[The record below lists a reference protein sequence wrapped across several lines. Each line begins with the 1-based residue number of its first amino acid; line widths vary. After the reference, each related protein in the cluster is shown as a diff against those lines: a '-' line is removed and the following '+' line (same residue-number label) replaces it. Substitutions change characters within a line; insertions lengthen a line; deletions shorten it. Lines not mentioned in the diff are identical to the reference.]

1 MIITRTPF
9 RISLC
14 GGGSDI
20 KSFYEKHGGCVLST
34 TINKYMYIT
43 THPSFDK
50 KTTVLKYSKTE
61 TVNEINEIQH
71 DIFRECLKKEK
82 LEGLEITSIA
92 DFPQGTGLRSS
103 SSFTVG
109 LLKNLK
115 CHKREYISKEDVP
128 AYACDM
134 ENNIVHTTNGK
145 QDQYAAFIDCL
156 CDLLNKEEKDKY
168 DNFLDMLYGKFGKS
182 ITEKFL
188 KPYNEKLYAV
198 DLKELDVDAMG
209 RFFPYANIKDIIN
222 NMKEHKV
229 NSYNNTF
236 LYPKN
241 GAGSF
246 INILYEEL
254 DKNKVLLN
262 TSITKIDEDQKIAY
276 LSNGNKVEY
285 EYIINTI
292 LLNKFLLLF
301 NNYNELQKKLSYNK
315 VLVFNLG
322 FNKKSEKF
330 TKEHWLYIPDK
341 NINFYRCDF
350 YNNILGQEKLSMY
363 IEIGYNKN
371 DNITKEEIDKQL
383 ELTLDNL
390 LKLNIIDENTKLE
403 EYVSIIIDPAYV
415 HINIETTKEID
426 ELKEKLLNNNIYTIG
441 RYGAWIYNSM
451 EDSMLKAKELA
462 EKLQER

>member
-1 MIITRTPF
+1 MKTKYLIIGAGISGLTFANYIKDNYIIIEKENEVGGYCRTIKKGDF
-9 RISLC
+9 IWDYAGHFFHFNTEEFKNKFLSKM
-14 GGGSDI
+14 SKDDI
-20 KSFYEKHGGCVLST
+20 IYNEKCT
-34 TINKYMYIT
+34 KIIYK
-43 THPSFDK
+43 DK
-50 KTTVLKYSKTE
+50 
-61 TVNEINEIQH
+61 II
-71 DIFRECLKKEK
+71 
-82 LEGLEITSIA
+82 
-92 DFPQGTGLRSS
+92 DFPFQTNIHELD
-103 SSFTVG
+103 
-109 LLKNLK
+109 
-115 CHKREYISKEDVP
+115 KE
-128 AYACDM
+128 
-134 ENNIVHTTNGK
+134 E
-145 QDQYAAFIDCL
+145 FIDCL
-156 CDLLNKEEKDKY
+156 YDLFNKEEKDKY

-254 DKNKVLLN
+254 DKNKILLN

-292 LLNKFLLLF
+292 PLNKFLLLF

-341 NINFYRCDF
+341 NINFYRCGF

-383 ELTLDNL
+383 KLTLNNL

-403 EYVSIIIDPAYV
+403 EYVFIIMDPAYV
-415 HINIETTKEID
+415 HINTETTKEID
-426 ELKEKLLNNNIYTIG
+426 ELKEKLSNNNIYTIG